1 MEGKRSGLGV
11 FVIQGKRGASSQLVV
26 NSLEQLLR
34 TDRIYTIKWRAAG
47 CCGAATGVI
56 GVVAAPSDATF
67 GWPAGT
73 AFGTAGAL
81 FARSS
86 GASFVPSD
94 GGTG

>member
-26 NSLEQLLR
+26 NNLEQLLR

-47 CCGAATGVI
+47 RCDAVAGAI
-56 GVVAAPSDATF
+56 GVVVAPSDATF

-73 AFGTAGAL
+73 VFGTVGA

>member
-11 FVIQGKRGASSQLVV
+11 FVIQAKRGASSQLVV
-26 NSLEQLLR
+26 NNLEQLLR
-34 TDRIYTIKWRAAG
+34 TDRIYTINGAPAG
-47 CCGAATGVI
+47 RCDAVAGVI

-73 AFGTAGAL
+73 VFGTVGAL